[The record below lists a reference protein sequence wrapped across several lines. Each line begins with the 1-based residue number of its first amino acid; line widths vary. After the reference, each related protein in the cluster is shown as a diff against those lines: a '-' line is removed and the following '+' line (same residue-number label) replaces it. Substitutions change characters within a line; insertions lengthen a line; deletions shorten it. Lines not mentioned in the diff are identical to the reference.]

1 MNFIIKILAPIIMIA
16 AGTAVAVML
25 DMNKPEAEKKDVV
38 SHAPSILVDKVK
50 RQDMRLMIST
60 QAEVKANI
68 EVELISQLSGMV
80 KAISPEFIEGGRF
93 NSGET
98 LLWIDDADY
107 KLALK
112 RVQARLAEA
121 DVRVKQAK
129 ADAQVA
135 RHQLKNAKNPSALA
149 LKEPQL
155 AEAIANLKAVQ
166 ADIALAQLNLS
177 RTKVSLPFKGR
188 MKSIRA
194 NVGQYV
200 STGSSLGRGF
210 ATDKVKLRLAITD
223 QQLAHLN
230 LPIGFV
236 ANSKNAPRVDFK
248 AVVAGKERTW
258 KGKLKRIDASFE
270 QDSRLLYVT
279 AEVDDPYATEN
290 SKMPMAVGLFVTAQ
304 IYGQNIKQA
313 LVIPRS
319 ALRAADKIYVVND
332 EQRLEMRTVQVKYK
346 SPEAVVISGD
356 VKFGESVVI
365 SPIRNP
371 VQGMEVVTME
381 KADNNNG

>member
-1 MNFIIKILAPIIMIA
+1 MNLFIKIAAPIVMIA

-25 DMNKPEAEKKDVV
+25 DMNKPEAEKKDEVN
-38 SHAPSILVDKVK
+38 HAPSILVDKVN
-50 RQDMRLMIST
+50 RQDIRLMIST

-68 EVELISQLSGMV
+68 EIDLISQLSGMV
-80 KAISPEFIEGGRF
+80 KKVSPEFIEGGRF
-93 NSGET
+93 NAGET

-112 RVQARLAEA
+112 RVEARLAEA

-155 AEAIANLKAVQ
+155 AEANANLKSVQ
-166 ADIALAQLNLS
+166 ADIALARLNLS

-188 MKSIRA
+188 LKSIQA

-200 STGSSLGRGF
+200 AIGSSLGRGF

-236 ANSKNAPRVDFK
+236 ANANNAPRVDFK
-248 AVVAGKERTW
+248 AVVAGKERSW
-258 KGKLKRIDASFE
+258 QGKLKRIDASFE

-279 AEVDDPYATEN
+279 AEVDNPYAIKN
-290 SKMPMAVGLFVTAQ
+290 KNMPMAVGLFVTAQ
-304 IYGQNIKQA
+304 IYGQHIKNA
-313 LVIPRS
+313 LTIPRS

-332 EQRLEMRTVQVKYK
+332 KQRLEVRTVQVTYK
-346 SPEAVVISGD
+346 SPQVVVVSGD
-356 VKFGESVVI
+356 VKLGESVVI

-381 KADNNNG
+381 KADDNNG